1 MYQYFAD
8 EAIMFRINQSIVED
22 CEAGNL
28 SAYDFVLSLWQRYKC
43 VNKYFPVLC
52 LHYTVE
58 QTTPSVVAMQV
69 ELIAQKHE

>member
-1 MYQYFAD
+1 MYQYISID
-8 EAIMFRINQSIVED
+8 RERLRGNQSIVED

-28 SAYDFVLSLWQRYKC
+28 SAYDFELSSWQRYKC

-69 ELIAQKHE
+69 EVIAQKHE